1 MQYKKI
7 IYPLVIPVLAT
18 VFALNIFVTDIY
30 AQSQSGSAK
39 FENPISE
46 TTVEGALGK
55 VLTAVQSI
63 VAILAVLMIVVSG
76 IIYITSAGDSGRVT
90 LAKTALTAAIIG
102 LAIAVA
108 APAFLKEIYRVLGGD
123 MPGSAPAANR
133 ELSEIILETLK
144 TLLSIIGTLSVIMLV
159 VGGIMYIT
167 SAGSDRAD
175 LAKKT
180 VQYAIIGLIVA
191 ILSLVAV
198 TQIVN
203 LF

>member
-7 IYPLVIPVLAT
+7 IYPLVIPVLASI
-18 VFALNIFVTDIY
+18 FALNIFVTDGQ
-30 AQSQSGSAK
+30 AATTGDTK
-39 FENPISE
+39 FDNPIGA

-63 VAILAVLMIVVSG
+63 VAILAVLMIVVGG

-90 LAKTALTAAIIG
+90 LAKTAVTAAIIG

-108 APAFLKEIYRVLGGD
+108 APALLKEIYTVLGGTA
-123 MPGSAPAANR
+123 PNTAPAANR
-133 ELSEIILETLK
+133 TLSQIIAETLK
-144 TLLSIIGTLSVIMLV
+144 VLLSIIGTLSVIMLV

-175 LAKKT
+175 MAKKT
-180 VQYAIIGLIVA
+180 IQYAIIGLIVA
-191 ILSLVAV
+191 ILSLVIV
-198 TQIVN
+198 TQVVN
-203 LF
+203 IF

>member
-1 MQYKKI
+1 MQYKKV
-7 IYPLVIPVLAT
+7 IYPLVVPVLASI
-18 VFALNIFVTDIY
+18 FALNIFVMDSYATDD
-30 AQSQSGSAK
+30 GSSK
-39 FENPISE
+39 FENPISAP
-46 TTVEGALGK
+46 TVEAALGK

-108 APAFLKEIYRVLGGD
+108 APALLKEIYTVLGGTA
-123 MPGSAPAANR
+123 PNTAPAANKD
-133 ELSEIILETLK
+133 LSTIILDTLK
-144 TLLSIIGTLSVIMLV
+144 VLLSIIGTLSVIMLV

-175 LAKKT
+175 MAKKT
-180 VQYAIIGLIVA
+180 IQYAIVGLIVA
-191 ILSLVAV
+191 ILSLVVV